1 MILNKEIILLIIS
14 IILIIIGLIIVFA
27 LRAPKVT
34 TFKLIV
40 SYLGS
45 ISVLLVIYNL
55 YVNFQFQRKTEKNRI
70 SENTVRNVKNNW
82 LEPQKELLYFYPE
95 GYFLYASMNQDTDLT
110 KDEPKN
116 YDPIKRKQVEV
127 YGSFRV
133 FEAME
138 DFLSTTFSDLTHVYI
153 WLNNFLAWMQSSILQ
168 KHWKLL
174 SFNQSPDARQ
184 LIDEIIEKSNQLI
197 ELRKKKGHLTRKD
210 YDDISKQIKVKYR

>member
-1 MILNKEIILLIIS
+1 MLNKEIILLVIS
-14 IILIIIGLIIVFA
+14 IFLIIVGLVIVLAFHA
-27 LRAPKVT
+27 SKVT

-55 YVNFQFQRKTEKNRI
+55 YINFQFQRKTEKNRI
-70 SENTVRNVKNNW
+70 AQNTIRNVKNNW
-82 LEPQKELLYFYPE
+82 LDPQKELLSFYPE

-133 FEAME
+133 FEAIE
-138 DFLSTTFSDLTHVYI
+138 DFLSTSFSDFTKIYI
-153 WLNNFLAWMQSSILQ
+153 WLNNFIAWMQSPILQ
-168 KHWKLL
+168 KYWKQL
-174 SFNQSPDARQ
+174 SFNQSPDTRH
-184 LIDEIIEKSNQLI
+184 LIDEIIEKANQLV

-210 YDDISKQIKVKYR
+210 YDDISKPMQVKYR